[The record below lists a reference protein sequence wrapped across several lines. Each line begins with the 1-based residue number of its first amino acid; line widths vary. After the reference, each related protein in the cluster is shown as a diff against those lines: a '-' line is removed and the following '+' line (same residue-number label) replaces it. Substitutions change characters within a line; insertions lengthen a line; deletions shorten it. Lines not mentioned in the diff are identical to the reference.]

1 MNPTTNPVQPSA
13 LELLQSLPGIGDVVW
28 ATITRLASS
37 RVTTNVL
44 LTAAERDAGTTV
56 LAAATAIGLAQHQR
70 VPVCLIETNVRRPA
84 LARYLGLQG
93 KGLSDILDG
102 RAELEECLQ
111 PLPQCP
117 SLNVLPA
124 GSARLPLS
132 GEFTTERMRSILR
145 SLEGRCRFLVLDT
158 APLLDHV
165 ESRLLLDHADGV
177 LLVLRAHATRL
188 SDAERAYE
196 ILVESGAPV
205 LGSIFNANTG
215 SARFGGNGR
224 MRHPFEKDARAG
236 RLAAPALPPALLESA
251 HGNGNGQPAPE
262 REQRIAAGN
271 GAAPHTNGIHDI
283 EAHVP
288 DEAHSEAAHQH
299 QIAQLERRIAKL
311 TLLLEQTEANLQRI
325 AAQKDVDPGIASL
338 EHGVPGLAAEDEA
351 RAFKLALMHNIFQA
365 NLELKTAMARRR

>member
-1 MNPTTNPVQPSA
+1 MKATTHPVQPST

-93 KGLSDILDG
+93 QGLSDILDG
-102 RAELEECLQ
+102 RAELEQCLQ
-111 PLPQCP
+111 VLPQCAGL
-117 SLNVLPA
+117 SVLPA
-124 GSARLPLS
+124 GSARAPLS
-132 GEFTTERMRSILR
+132 GEFTTERMRAILR
-145 SLEGRCRFLVLDT
+145 QLEQRSRFLVLDT

-177 LLVLRAHATRL
+177 LLVLRARATRL
-188 SDAERAYE
+188 ADAERAFE

-205 LGSIFNANTG
+205 LGSIFNASTASG
-215 SARFGGNGR
+215 HFGGNGR

-236 RLAAPALPPALLESA
+236 RMVAPPLLPALLNGA
-251 HGNGNGQPAPE
+251 HGNGNGRAALELEPHAPDDA
-262 REQRIAAGN
+262 RSQAAQ
-271 GAAPHTNGIHDI
+271 
-283 EAHVP
+283 
-288 DEAHSEAAHQH
+288 QH

-311 TLLLEQTEANLQRI
+311 TGLLEQTESNLQRL
-325 AAQKDVDPGIASL
+325 AALKDVDPGIASL
-338 EHGVPGLAAEDEA
+338 EHGASGPGAEDQA
-351 RAFKLALMHNIFQA
+351 RASKLALMQNIFQA
-365 NLELKTAMARRR
+365 NLELKSAMARRH